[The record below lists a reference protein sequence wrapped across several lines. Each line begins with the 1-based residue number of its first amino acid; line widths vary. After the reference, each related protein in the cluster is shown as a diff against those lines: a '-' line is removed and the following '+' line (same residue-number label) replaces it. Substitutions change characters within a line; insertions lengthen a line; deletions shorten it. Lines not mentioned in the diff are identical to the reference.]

1 MINDFKNQTPETI
14 FRFLSLLGQ
23 EADVYSCQS
32 DNLCPT
38 LANDCAY
45 LYVKDHE
52 LVVVLID
59 SVVKRT
65 KEIADFDFY
74 DPDADSK
81 FQNVSTPEIAHIDV
95 CRTSPVWKLFQGTLS
110 MRDYINLNFNEPVNA
125 HAVLITTSD
134 IINYEELDIAAS
146 CRHEDIGMT
155 ILHRCYSFYDQWQT
169 IKLPVNTDMLLPGAS
184 YLQTYKDELSKLEG
198 KNEEQD
204 FEDLFNQLLYNELN
218 KEDHQD
224 VDDADDDVDDADDD
238 IDYDTYG
245 FDDDEDYNDNED
257 TPSLP
262 EPSFDDGELE
272 ARIAACKSA
281 EERTRLIVLR
291 AKLAVKYGKL
301 R

>member
-14 FRFLSLLGQ
+14 FRFLSHLGQ

-45 LYVKDHE
+45 LYIKNHE
-52 LVVVLID
+52 LVIVLID
-59 SVVKRT
+59 YVMKRT
-65 KEIADFDFY
+65 REIADYDFD
-74 DPDADSK
+74 DPDAESK
-81 FQNVSTPEIAHIDV
+81 FQDVSTPELAHIDV
-95 CRTSPVWKLFQGTLS
+95 CRTSPVWKLFQGTQS
-110 MRDYINLNFNEPVNA
+110 MRDYINLNISEPLKA

-134 IINYEELDIAAS
+134 IVNYEDLDIAACS
-146 CRHEDIGMT
+146 RREGIGMT
-155 ILHRCYSFYDQWQT
+155 IFHRSYSFYDQWQSF
-169 IKLPVNTDMLLPGAS
+169 KLPVNTDMFLPGAS
-184 YLQTYKDELSKLEG
+184 YLQTYKDELSKLED
-198 KNEEQD
+198 KTEEQD

-224 VDDADDDVDDADDD
+224 VDDADDDIDDADDD

-245 FDDDEDYNDNED
+245 FDDDEDDEDYDD

-281 EERTRLIVLR
+281 EERSRLIVLR
-291 AKLAVKYGKL
+291 AKLAVKYEKL